1 MTPSRTSSNH
11 ADYAP
16 FLAEGFAADEQTRLR
31 AYELFRE
38 RGGIVGDDMGDWLR
52 AEREYLELWT
62 AAGRSVAVGRSILTP
77 NAPLMYFPD
86 AIR

>member
-52 AEREYLELWT
+52 AEREYLELSPKSQ
-62 AAGRSVAVGRSILTP
+62 ASSRAGQRPADQSPSAGQS
-77 NAPLMYFPD
+77 
-86 AIR
+86 